1 MIKHTDKS
9 NLMKKGFIL
18 AYGYREMKSI
28 MVGNAGHGSRSRKM
42 TDHIL
47 SIHRKQREKTGN
59 RAKA

>member
-1 MIKHTDKS
+1 
-9 NLMKKGFIL
+9 MKKGIIL
-18 AYGYREMKSI
+18 AYGSREMKFI
-28 MVGNAGHGSRSRKM
+28 MVGNTWHGGRSKKL